1 MGTAMK
7 PLLLVGLSAAALAG
21 CATPEYPVTQ
31 GYTPP
36 PPITPKYPIT
46 KASAET
52 SAPPAQL
59 ETVSTSAA
67 DTSAQTDNPPTLTAP
82 TPAPVQSTPLA
93 PVAGAPASTPTSA
106 LPASTPTSA
115 PPPSSTPA
123 PPPSSTSAPPPSPTP
138 APPPSAP
145 AVVWSVA
152 PAPPPQAYEP
162 PRPTRRA
169 EVRTVT
175 GGKVVTAHGM
185 YRDYAVQDGDHLD
198 AIARDLNTTR
208 DELIDANHLR
218 SPYRIHPG
226 QHIKVPVA
234 KAYVVEGGDTM
245 SAIAR
250 RFGVSLGE
258 ISSLNDLPERG
269 RLTPGMFVALP
280 THYDDHGPSKE
291 TEEVYTAPKP
301 EPQRPSYA
309 QTRPHATYSTE
320 PQTTYAPGPYTPS
333 PEALAAAAARREQQ
347 AHPTPTYQSSQSYE
361 APRAETPATAAE
373 LTSLGQGKFIWP
385 VKGQVISPF
394 GASGMG
400 RRNDGVDIGAVD
412 GSEVRAAAVGEVV
425 YAGDQVPGFG
435 NLVLIK
441 HSGGWVSAYA
451 HLGSVSVHMRET
463 VYQGQQIG
471 TVGETGGVSQPQL
484 HFELR
489 YAANTE
495 EKAKPLDPLLVL
507 PK

>member
-46 KASAET
+46 KASVET
-52 SAPPAQL
+52 TAAPAMLDTAPAAGADSA
-59 ETVSTSAA
+59 
-67 DTSAQTDNPPTLTAP
+67 AQTDNPPTLTAP
-82 TPAPVQSTPLA
+82 PPAPVQSTPLA
-93 PVAGAPASTPTSA
+93 PVAGAPAATPTPAPPTSTPT
-106 LPASTPTSA
+106 PAPPTSTPTPA

-123 PPPSSTSAPPPSPTP
+123 PPP
-138 APPPSAP
+138 PSAP
-145 AVVWSVA
+145 AAVWSVA
-152 PAPPPQAYEP
+152 PAPTHAYEP

-185 YRDYAVQDGDHLD
+185 YRDYEVQDGDHLD
-198 AIARDLNTTR
+198 ASSRALNTTR

-218 SPYRIHPG
+218 KPYRLHPG

-258 ISSLNDLPERG
+258 LSSLNDLPERG

-280 THYDDHGPSKE
+280 AHYEDHGPTKE
-291 TEEVYTAPKP
+291 MAEVYTEP
-301 EPQRPSYA
+301 ERPSYA
-309 QTRPHATYSTE
+309 QTRPHATYRTE
-320 PQTTYAPGPYTPS
+320 PQTSYAQTPYAPGPYTPS
-333 PEALAAAAARREQQ
+333 PEALAAAAARREQL

-361 APRAETPATAAE
+361 APRAETPANAAE
-373 LTSLGQGKFIWP
+373 LTALGQGKFIWP

-412 GSEVRAAAVGEVV
+412 GTEVRAAAVGEVV

-489 YAANTE
+489 YAANTA
-495 EKAKPLDPLLVL
+495 EKARPLDPLLVL

>member
-46 KASAET
+46 KASVET

-59 ETVSTSAA
+59 ETAPAAAA
-67 DTSAQTDNPPTLTAP
+67 DTAAQTDNPPPLAAP
-82 TPAPVQSTPLA
+82 APAPVESTPLA
-93 PVAGAPASTPTSA
+93 PVAGAPAPA
-106 LPASTPTSA
+106 PPAST
-115 PPPSSTPA
+115 TPA
-123 PPPSSTSAPPPSPTP
+123 PAVNPAPTPPPSPAP
-138 APPPSAP
+138 AP
-145 AVVWSVA
+145 VWSVA
-152 PAPPPQAYEP
+152 PAPPPRTYEP
-162 PRPTRRA
+162 PRPVHRA
-169 EVRTVT
+169 EVRYVT

-198 AIARDLNTTR
+198 AIARDLNTSR

-218 SPYRIHPG
+218 RPYRLRPG

-258 ISSLNDLPERG
+258 LSSLNDLPERG

-280 THYDDHGPSKE
+280 AHFDDHGPSRE
-291 TEEVYTAPKP
+291 TEEVYTAP
-301 EPQRPSYA
+301 EAQPQRPSYA

-333 PEALAAAAARREQQ
+333 PEALAAAAARREQL
-347 AHPTPTYQSSQSYE
+347 AHPTPSYQSSQSYE
-361 APRAETPATAAE
+361 APRAETPANAAE
-373 LTSLGQGKFIWP
+373 LASLGQGKFIWP

-394 GASGMG
+394 GASGLG
-400 RRNDGVDIGAVD
+400 RRNDGVDIGAAE
-412 GSEVRAAAVGEVV
+412 GSEVRAAAVGEIV

-451 HLGSVSVHMRET
+451 HLGSVSVHMRES

-489 YAANTE
+489 YAANTA
-495 EKAKPLDPLLVL
+495 EKARPLDPLLVL